1 MASPKWGRDGTLTPQ
16 RLEPGKAGSICHTG
30 QKQHGDERV
39 MEGLLAS
46 DRFLEK
52 MMNHATF
59 SDFGSKVDLPQGIVY
74 GSGCVISSA

>member
-16 RLEPGKAGSICHTG
+16 RLEPGKAGSICHPR

-52 MMNHATF
+52 
-59 SDFGSKVDLPQGIVY
+59 
-74 GSGCVISSA
+74 